1 MAADLE
7 PIDIDINM
15 RQNVSEE
22 SGKAA
27 QGISD
32 MTGVFGQF
40 DKSVK
45 KSEEELK
52 VLTEHI
58 RLQREV
64 LSSLEEQYKA
74 AKKTYDGLE
83 SVNADAATQ
92 YEEAKRL
99 LADINT
105 ELEEQKEHLNYLEV
119 AQKKADISKNIG
131 AVREVNQEWDSV
143 LTTAVEYANA
153 IQHQREHI
161 KNLNAELLKTKD
173 DAKGLQGVINS
184 IQAETP
190 YKDQKQSEYRDL
202 IAKSKE
208 LAATIKD
215 EEDGLRKLTK
225 GYNDL
230 KKQQDKSITNTQK
243 EVTILT
249 QIRKIR
255 EEMATLVNKDGT
267 VSPENLQRYEQL
279 KAKLGEV
286 GIAYR
291 KIQEEQKLL
300 TTKGNAQLTGLIQGI
315 SGLSGVLTAGQ
326 GFFALFIKDNEKL
339 AAIQTKLQAVM
350 SITIGLQAAS
360 SALHQTSA
368 FRIATVTKGTQMLAT
383 AQTWLATTLG
393 ISNVAAKALMATLT
407 LGLSLAITGIIYL
420 LDSLSDESNKASEA
434 IKKFNES
441 AASNAAKHRT
451 EFERLRQQW
460 IAANGD
466 LKKQEKLVREN
477 IDAYNSFGV
486 VINGVNDA
494 ESMFVTNADAFVQ
507 SINKRALAAAA
518 MELASEKYKESIQKM
533 LEAEQH
539 EKNPSVGDYV
549 VSAFDKAVWWTSN
562 VISPGTYTAEQYE
575 EMSPLAM
582 AKRAS
587 EKEKA
592 KADKLREEA
601 IENIQ
606 KALGLDKETTEY
618 LKNLGYD
625 VSDEITEG
633 SKIYWEKIRD
643 AQQKIMNTNLP
654 DSDNFKSAKKQR
666 NAADKML
673 EQWSKTNF
681 KGQESQAAKLKKQQ
695 EAAQKKLEK
704 STLDYQ
710 NRIDAARIAAM
721 QEGAEKERAATR
733 AEHDKTKRL
742 IEQELTELAEL
753 EKITD
758 KPATEQRTRLIEL
771 DVATTAEYE
780 AKMRQ
785 INETSK
791 KEIDAIFADAGQR
804 FRSELDNNLLQINQ
818 YYDKLVLEARKAGAD
833 TDKIN
838 ELNTLRD
845 KELEQ
850 ERIDAKI
857 QSLEFDTQIAL
868 RRMAISGKFY
878 LFESDKIKES
888 LQTQKQ
894 AAQQRLKLL
903 QEQYK
908 KSKTK
913 ELERDIEAATVEIE
927 EMDAAIRNLDL
938 SKFQELAGYVNQIAS
953 GLSSLAGDN
962 SSAGKFME
970 WMGGLADGA
979 GQIAAGISTGNPAAV
994 IDGAFKAVNTIK
1006 DIFSTSSSVRKEI
1019 RQFYQELEAS
1029 ATQFAISVINT
1040 IKDITGS
1047 ADSIFST
1054 DITNNLTKG
1063 MEGYNAAVQ
1072 KEKDLVQQ
1080 LGDTTVQVGKKKKKF
1095 LGITTGSKTVW
1106 ESILTGYKK
1115 VLDTDEEL
1123 VDASGQLN
1131 REMAEAL
1138 LNSGKLSTE
1147 AEALINNILSAQD
1160 AATAAMQ
1167 QVESTLSNIAGSIGD
1182 DLRNALVEA
1191 FKNGDVTAAADSFGQ
1206 SASKILEDWITQ
1218 TMFSSVFGDMLSELE
1233 GKMKDSFGGN
1243 GDQDITDDI
1252 AWFMQNYQSGVDEYM
1267 KGLEKWKQQL
1277 KDLYG
1282 IEVFGDGER
1291 EGTSAGLERISQDSA
1306 NELNGNFY
1314 ALRQQVGDIRNL
1326 HKEANVMRKAM
1337 QAQLDRIAENTEYC
1351 RYLLDVKNSLDDMQ
1365 SRGIKIKA

>member
-1 MAADLE
+1 MASDLE

-22 SGKAA
+22 SDKAVEGIVNLSESTAEAMAAMEKDIDRYKAVIEDMRKIIDNLHKQMEQTPEMFGDKTVENIENTRQAIDEAQQKVDAYADSMEGLNKAA
-27 QGISD
+27 AEG
-32 MTGVFGQF
+32 
-40 DKSVK
+40 
-45 KSEEELK
+45 
-52 VLTEHI
+52 
-58 RLQREV
+58 
-64 LSSLEEQYKA
+64 
-74 AKKTYDGLE
+74 
-83 SVNADAATQ
+83 AD
-92 YEEAKRL
+92 
-99 LADINT
+99 
-105 ELEEQKEHLNYLEV
+105 V
-119 AQKKADISKNIG
+119 
-131 AVREVNQEWDSV
+131 V
-143 LTTAVEYANA
+143 
-153 IQHQREHI
+153 
-161 KNLNAELLKTKD
+161 
-173 DAKGLQGVINS
+173 
-184 IQAETP
+184 
-190 YKDQKQSEYRDL
+190 DL
-202 IAKSKE
+202 IAEANTALSDTEATLIEHAKE
-208 LAATIKD
+208 LIDTQGAVNTLLDENTDVANTNSASNKVMSVTI
-215 EEDGLRKLTK
+215 DGICRALGIENTLVRRSIANTK
-225 GYNDL
+225 MVTAVKMAWAKAVAVL
-230 KKQQDKSITNTQK
+230 NTQ
-243 EVTILT
+243 
-249 QIRKIR
+249 
-255 EEMATLVNKDGT
+255 
-267 VSPENLQRYEQL
+267 
-279 KAKLGEV
+279 
-286 GIAYR
+286 
-291 KIQEEQKLL
+291 
-300 TTKGNAQLTGLIQGI
+300 
-315 SGLSGVLTAGQ
+315 
-326 GFFALFIKDNEKL
+326 
-339 AAIQTKLQAVM
+339 
-350 SITIGLQAAS
+350 
-360 SALHQTSA
+360 
-368 FRIATVTKGTQMLAT
+368 
-383 AQTWLATTLG
+383 LG
-393 ISNVAAKALMATLT
+393 ISIGLSKAFVATGIGAIVAAV
-407 LGLSLAITGIIYL
+407 GLLILAYQKW
-420 LDSLSDESNKASEA
+420 SDKQQA
-434 IKKFNES
+434 I
-441 AASNAAKHRT
+441 
-451 EFERLRQQW
+451 
-460 IAANGD
+460 
-466 LKKQEKLVREN
+466 
-477 IDAYNSFGV
+477 
-486 VINGVNDA
+486 
-494 ESMFVTNADAFVQ
+494 AD
-507 SINKRALAAAA
+507 
-518 MELASEKYKESIQKM
+518 
-533 LEAEQH
+533 
-539 EKNPSVGDYV
+539 
-549 VSAFDKAVWWTSN
+549 
-562 VISPGTYTAEQYE
+562 
-575 EMSPLAM
+575 EM
-582 AKRAS
+582 
-587 EKEKA
+587 
-592 KADKLREEA
+592 EEA
-601 IENIQ
+601 IEKADKFNNTVAEAAGKPIASYRKLQ
-606 KALGLDKETTEY
+606 KEWNALSGNLKAREKYIIDNKKEFEALGVQVEGVADAENILVNNTQSVITA
-618 LKNLGYD
+618 LKL
-625 VSDEITEG
+625 
-633 SKIYWEKIRD
+633 R
-643 AQQKIMNTNLP
+643 AQATAYQELAAENY
-654 DSDNFKSAKKQR
+654 KKAVKTQLE
-666 NAADKML
+666 ADKFITDESSRQISQLQIPGQDNPVTVAIDLDFNIDEAERKQKEISNNIIQSTKDGFDKATEEANKEADNIMDIYIDLQKKAREELEKAGITPFTKDDKGGSTKNSTKDARQL
-673 EQWSKTNF
+673 EQANK
-681 KGQESQAAKLKKQQ
+681 ELLKK
-695 EAAQKKLEK
+695 
-704 STLDYQ
+704 TVDYQ

-733 AEHDKTKRL
+733 AEHDKTKHL
-742 IEQELTELAEL
+742 IEQELAELAEL

-758 KPATEQRTRLIEL
+758 KPATEQRTRLIEM

-785 INETSK
+785 INETSE

-833 TDKIN
+833 IDKIN

-850 ERIDAKI
+850 ERIDSKI

-913 ELERDIEAATVEIE
+913 ELERDIEAATVQIE

-1006 DIFSTSSSVRKEI
+1006 DIFSTSSRVRKEI

-1191 FKNGDVTAAADSFGQ
+1191 FKNGDVTTAADSFGQ